1 MTKIISTLKAF
12 GHDGIAKESDSIL
25 EVLDAVSDGLSRDL
39 FNVIVEEEKGIARL
53 RTMLDLS
60 SKKYYSRISKLLNAK
75 LVIRD
80 GIKYKPT
87 FLGRVVYQLLLRLEV
102 AANNRWKL
110 MALDKIYSTNIVPVS
125 ERSRVM
131 NDILK
136 DPGKQEIIL
145 NPQTV

>member
-1 MTKIISTLKAF
+1 
-12 GHDGIAKESDSIL
+12 
-25 EVLDAVSDGLSRDL
+25 
-39 FNVIVEEEKGIARL
+39 
-53 RTMLDLS
+53 
-60 SKKYYSRISKLLNAK
+60 
-75 LVIRD
+75 VIRD